1 MDSRER
7 SAVDEM
13 SLLFGKECNGQP
25 RQRSWVTNGWLV
37 MGKELDFGRITG
49 FGNSSLAIQF
59 WHLYVINNEQ
69 GATIS

>member
-1 MDSRER
+1 
-7 SAVDEM
+7 M
-13 SLLFGKECNGQP
+13 SLLFGKECSGQP